1 MRSLLVTILLVLVGA
16 LGALAQTKGAPKPEG
31 RIAQAD
37 ALYAK
42 RDDLTNVREGVRLL
56 AAEHTTSPASFEA
69 AWKLAKQCYF
79 LGAHTADK
87 KERGA
92 TFDMGQAAAEAAIK
106 LKPARPEGHFW
117 RGANIGG
124 RAKAGGKLGALDAVG
139 DVRKEMDAVI
149 KADPGYQNGS
159 AYLILGQIDL
169 EVPGLFG
176 GSKKRAVQLLEK
188 GLTFGDQNALLRLRL
203 AQAYLAVSRKDD
215 ARKLL
220 DGILSMKPHPDYVP
234 EYKEAAA
241 EAKTVLDK
249 NF

>member
-1 MRSLLVTILLVLVGA
+1 MRTLLASIFVLIVGA
-16 LGALAQTKGAPKPEG
+16 SGALAQTKGAPKPEG

-42 RDDLTNVREGVRLL
+42 RDDLANVREGVRLL
-56 AAEHTTSPASFEA
+56 TAERTASPASFDA
-69 AWKLAKQCYF
+69 AWKLAKQCYY
-79 LGAHTADK
+79 LGAHTADR
-87 KERGA
+87 KERSA
-92 TFDMGQAAAEAAIK
+92 TFDTGQAAAEAAIK
-106 LKPARPEGHFW
+106 LRPTRPEGHFW

-124 RAKAGGKLGALDAVG
+124 RAKVGGKLAALDAVG
-139 DVRKEMDAVI
+139 DVRKEMDMVI

-176 GSKKRAVQLLEK
+176 GSKKRAVQYLEK
-188 GLTFGDQNALLRLRL
+188 GLTLGEQNALLRLRL
-203 AQAYLAVSRKDD
+203 AQAYLAVNRKED

-220 DGILSMKPHPDYVP
+220 DGILSMKPNPDYLP

-241 EAKTVLDK
+241 EAKAVLDK
-249 NF
+249 SF